1 MLVNFKSNNSDKKYT
16 LKRAKKYT
24 YLYYYNKETPIMYWS
39 NNTIDNILGGEIE
52 KQVEHFKNN
61 LK

>member
-1 MLVNFKSNNSDKKYT
+1 MLVNFKSNNSDKLYT

-24 YLYYYNKETPIMYWS
+24 YLYYYTKKTPFMYWS

-52 KQVEHFKNN
+52 KTSRTF
-61 LK
+61 